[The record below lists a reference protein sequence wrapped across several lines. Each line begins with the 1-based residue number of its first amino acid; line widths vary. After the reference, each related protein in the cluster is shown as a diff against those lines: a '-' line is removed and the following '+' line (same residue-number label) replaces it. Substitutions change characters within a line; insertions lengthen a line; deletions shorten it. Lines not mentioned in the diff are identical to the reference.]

1 MFVIRWG
8 QMQFPNDLLERRRA
22 AVPGAVHIRLAPIRV
37 PAFFVHSIPRGLVMR
52 PIASPQLSRYFEG
65 QWHGQHCGA
74 RGHSTLGDC
83 QRLAIRPY
91 ESRRTFLAPQIG
103 LGSDSELAYLG
114 YTTAYLRSDAVPPR
128 ATLTPRTLFFRS
140 MMALSA
146 CILT

>member
-22 AVPGAVHIRLAPIRV
+22 SVPGAVHIRLAPIRV
-37 PAFFVHSIPRGLVMR
+37 PAFFVHSIPRGLCMR
-52 PIASPQLSRYFEG
+52 PIAPPSSLAILRGSGTGSIVVPP
-65 QWHGQHCGA
+65 
-74 RGHSTLGDC
+74 GHSTLGDC

-114 YTTAYLRSDAVPPR
+114 YTTAYLRSDPFHRGRHSPNA
-128 ATLTPRTLFFRS
+128 LFRS
-140 MMALSA
+140 MMSLSA